1 MADEG
6 KSTTSSSSPLSGKE
20 DMSSFSREQEGADEK
35 PPEEESKA
43 SLPMESP
50 VAEEQE
56 VEEVESDTES
66 IDAEGDLEEQDNNEV
81 PLEAQKTPEKVE
93 KKISETFFYKYED
106 IYSRP
111 FVTEDSG
118 IPVNLLTLK
127 HSFGY
132 DCTRSVNLLL
142 MDSQTLMYI
151 AGNQVVLLD
160 LKTKSQ
166 SYLRSS
172 GSGGIGFITAHP
184 TKQYFAVGEKGKK
197 PNLII
202 YDYPSLRPY
211 RILRGGTEE
220 AYVFG
225 DFNNAGTLLASVG
238 SSPDYMLTIWD
249 WKQEKIVLRSK
260 AFSRDVYK
268 VTFSAANEEQLTTS
282 GAGHIRFWKMVLG
295 FTGLRLQGAL
305 GRFGKTA
312 VTDIIGY
319 VELPDGKV
327 ISGTEWGNLLLW
339 EGGLIKVEL
348 CRAGRKPCHSGPVSQ
363 LVLDEGELVTVGKD
377 GFIRVWNFETIDV
390 ADSVDDTGLLEVE
403 PLNELHVGRSV
414 SLSFMS
420 KVHDC
425 GQPVWYAQDANGAI
439 WKLDL
444 TFSTMAR
451 DPECLYTFHS
461 GRIEAMSVSPVT
473 YLMATTALDRS
484 VRIYDFISNS
494 QLSEIKFKQGGTA
507 LTWTP
512 RVVNPKGGLIAV
524 GFEDGVVRIIE
535 VYDPKG
541 LPVLAG
547 QTSTENAEIKLKQ
560 AFKPHATAVTALAYE
575 RNGDVL
581 ATGSK
586 DKTVF
591 FFAVED
597 EYKPIG
603 FIRVPGPVQALQWSP
618 PSHVKST
625 LLILCENGFAL
636 QVPAPFPEEQDTVST
651 YQIKNLPTQYFH
663 FYSIKSRIKL
673 EEEIALREKKK
684 QEKEKAKLDWIKQ
697 QQEMGKEIE
706 EEEPEEELEEEPL
719 PPLYIPEEPSP
730 ILCGFYSAP
739 GKFWLSLGGYDSGFL
754 YHCEF
759 SHDHQEDPENRKDE
773 PFEVIPVEN
782 TDNNPIHQISFCTS
796 RLLMFCGMQ
805 DGALRV
811 YPLQDKDLSVNTLK
825 EYWCFN
831 VHDNDYGQIQGICS
845 SYDDRFLIT
854 CGGDGNIF
862 TFNILSPEDAH
873 KELKAKIPSPRS
885 GLEKE
890 KATEDIEDP
899 SAYNIE
905 EVKQKKEYERLMK
918 EAEEK
923 KNKKREELIALR
935 HEFLCLLHK
944 NQELPK
950 HMQLHREQYEMDH
963 RIFEE
968 LDRQTAQRIQLVKK
982 ELAWEHEKHLIGLQK
997 LRNRFRDSLEFD
1009 TVVVHAIQSNHQI
1022 STYRL
1027 LAMSEKHYEDKQ
1039 AWKKAEEREI
1049 VTETRHA
1056 RIFEGEAE
1064 KLKKMPEVRKPTMR
1078 YIERKYE
1085 QIRRIVEKSDKVQA
1099 KIMKRKAEWDELYKS
1114 KPSDDYENPKDVE
1127 DIKAAQEN
1135 MGCYNLKTATNCR
1148 VPEHKHMNTEKK
1160 VMQLTSLEVL
1170 IHKRKVNMNKEIM
1183 SLRDL
1188 KVSIIDEIKCL
1199 VQELKSIQAALDLSE
1214 RLPLPL
1220 IPQLHPDEVPEKK
1233 FEYDSA
1239 ILLKFKEE
1247 QEAKA
1252 KLQEQLE
1259 GSPSSHAFRHGFVR
1273 APSIKEIDPMVQAAG
1288 AHPRKTASSAVTEQ
1302 QKVFEIEKAE
1312 PTEMELEI
1320 LKREKIKN
1328 LYLQETLIKKINALV
1343 INFDAELRLLR
1354 HKKLKLD
1361 VQMKSA
1367 DLRYITWYEELLILK
1382 NLEKQENL
1390 LQRRVN
1396 TLISEQEAA
1405 QSTLNSYLGQMEDRK
1420 CEIVKLQECE
1430 KALYANFQASLGE
1443 NNEFAHF
1450 LTKVLKKKIKCM
1462 EKKEVG
1468 READEDDENGEEN
1481 DEKSSLGIDEENL
1494 GFEDEV
1500 FDDSVCPKNC
1510 DEALFRNTI
1519 QLRQKRLD
1527 IEKALT
1533 EEKKVAANLRKKYN
1547 ALAKK
1552 AKLVKNSLDTANR
1565 ELETFQCEKQQR
1577 LNELYVVVPLKLH
1590 QVEYLV
1596 NGKMPSDFSQA
1607 LVFTKQSLEY
1617 LQKRIVDL
1625 RNENIMQREI
1635 YKKAQE
1641 QHKQLVQDKKE
1652 MEIKIRQL
1660 EEKCNHLMMKKFG
1673 RLVDFEAVQAHSVN
1687 IRMEELKV
1695 QIMEKEYVHSQELK
1709 EWEERISDLQQQLM
1723 KLTKENTSKLQQL
1736 NQFCL
1741 EKQQLEVKLASL
1753 KNDLGLEFQGTRP
1766 TDIKEKARLE
1776 SRLKHRARDA
1786 ALLRE
1791 EINFLSRKG
1800 GCLREELPLLSRKDG
1815 NGNYQSK
1822 WPLKMDM
1829 VNCGSSHGRKRDRNG
1844 FGYAGV

>member
-1 MADEG
+1 MALPPPG
-6 KSTTSSSSPLSGKE
+6 HPAASAGPPLPVAPVPGPGAAAGGSPLPPPAL
-20 DMSSFSREQEGADEK
+20 GARPVAAPALPGRYTGRR
-35 PPEEESKA
+35 PPLLRRTTAPGALCAPRGRCLEAGNAAMEAAPEESKT
-43 SLPMESP
+43 SLRKEFLT
-50 VAEEQE
+50 AEQQE
-56 VEEVESDTES
+56 EEVEQVETDTEG
-66 IDAEGDLEEQDNNEV
+66 IDAEGDLQEQDNSEIHS
-81 PLEAQKTPEKVE
+81 ETQRRPEEVE
-93 KKISETFFYKYED
+93 KKISETFFYNYED
-106 IYSRP
+106 ICSQP
-111 FVTEDSG
+111 FVTEGSG
-118 IPVNLLTLK
+118 IPINLITLK

-142 MDSQTLMYI
+142 MDSQTLLYI

-160 LKTKSQ
+160 QKTKSQ
-166 SYLRSS
+166 SYVRSS
-172 GSGGIGFITAHP
+172 SGGGIGFIVAHP
-184 TKQYFAVGEKGKK
+184 MKQYFAVGEKGKK

-211 RILRGGTEE
+211 RILQGGTEE

-225 DFNNAGTLLASVG
+225 DFNRSGTLLASVG

-260 AFSRDVYK
+260 AFSQDVYK
-268 VTFSAANEEQLTTS
+268 VTFSADNEEQLTTS
-282 GAGHIRFWKMVLG
+282 GAGHIRFWKMALT
-295 FTGLRLQGAL
+295 FTGLKLQGAL

-312 VTDIIGY
+312 ATDIIGY

-348 CRAGRKPCHSGPVSQ
+348 CRTGRKHCHSGPVSQ
-363 LVLDEGELVTVGKD
+363 VVLEEGELVTVGKD
-377 GFIRVWNFETIDV
+377 GFIRLWNLETIDD

-403 PLNELHVGRSV
+403 PMNELQVGRNV
-414 SLSFMS
+414 SLSFML
-420 KVHDC
+420 KVHEC
-425 GQPVWYAQDANGAI
+425 GQPVWYAQDTNGAI

-444 TFSTMAR
+444 TFSNMTR

-461 GRIEAMSVSPVT
+461 GRIEDMSVSPVT
-473 YLMATTALDRS
+473 YLIATTALDRS

-507 LTWTP
+507 LMWAP

-541 LPVLAG
+541 LPILAG
-547 QTSTENAEIKLKQ
+547 QTKTHNAEINLKQ
-560 AFKPHATAVTALAYE
+560 AFKPHTTAVTALAYE
-575 RNGDVL
+575 QNGDVL

-591 FFAVED
+591 FFAVGD
-597 EYKPIG
+597 VYKPIG
-603 FIRVPGPVQALQWSP
+603 FICVPGPVQVLQWSP

-625 LLILCENGFAL
+625 LLILCENGFVL
-636 QVPAPFPEEQDTVST
+636 QVPAPLPEEQDTAST

-673 EEEIALREKKK
+673 EEEIALREKKN
-684 QEKEKAKLDWIKQ
+684 QEKEKAKLEWIKK
-697 QQEMGKEIE
+697 QQEMGKDI
-706 EEEPEEELEEEPL
+706 EEPEEKPEEEPL

-739 GKFWLSLGGYDSGFL
+739 GKFLLSLGGYDSGFL

-759 SHDHQEDPENRKDE
+759 SSNDQQDDPENRQDE
-773 PFEVIPVEN
+773 PFEVIPIED
-782 TDNNPIHQISFCTS
+782 TDSNPIHQISFSTS

-805 DGALRV
+805 NGSVRV
-811 YPLQDKDLSVNTLK
+811 YPLQEKDLSVNTLK
-825 EYWCFN
+825 EYWSFN
-831 VHDNDYGQIQGICS
+831 VHDNDYGQIQGICC

-862 TFNILSPEDAH
+862 TFNILSPEDVH
-873 KELKAKIPSPRS
+873 KELKSKIPSPRS

-899 SAYNIE
+899 NAYNIE
-905 EVKQKKEYERLMK
+905 EVKQKKEYERIMK

-923 KNKKREELIALR
+923 KRKKREELIALR
-935 HEFLCLLHK
+935 HEFLFLLQK

-950 HMQLHREQYEMDH
+950 HMQLHREQYEMDR

-968 LDRQTAQRIQLVKK
+968 LNRQTAQRIQLVQK
-982 ELAWEHEKHLIGLQK
+982 ELAWEHEKHLLGLQK
-997 LRNRFRDSLEFD
+997 LQNQFRDSLEFD

-1027 LAMSEKHYEDKQ
+1027 LAMSEKYYQDKERPSWKRTVLEKAWKQ
-1039 AWKKAEEREI
+1039 AEEEKI
-1049 VTETRHA
+1049 VTETGNA

-1064 KLKKMPEVRKPTMR
+1064 KTKTSEVRKPTTR
-1078 YIERKYE
+1078 YIENKRE
-1085 QIRRIVEKSDKVQA
+1085 QIRRIVEKADKMEA
-1099 KIMKRKAEWDELYKS
+1099 KIMKRKAEWDELYNN
-1114 KPSDDYENPKDVE
+1114 KPSDDYENPKDAE
-1127 DIKAAQEN
+1127 DIREAQEN
-1135 MGCYNLKTATNCR
+1135 MGCYKLKTATNYR
-1148 VPEHKHMNTEKK
+1148 VPEHKRMNTEKK
-1160 VMQLTSLEVL
+1160 VMQLKSLEAL

-1188 KVSIIDEIKCL
+1188 KVSTIDEIRCL
-1199 VQELKSIQAALDLSE
+1199 VQELKSVQAALDLSE

-1233 FEYDSA
+1233 FEYDSD

-1247 QEAKA
+1247 QEAKG

-1259 GSPSSHAFRHGFVR
+1259 GSPSSHAFRHGFPR
-1273 APSIKEIDPMVQAAG
+1273 APSIKEADLMAQAAG
-1288 AHPRKTASSAVTEQ
+1288 AHPMRAASSVVTEQ
-1302 QKVFEIEKAE
+1302 QNVFEIEKAE
-1312 PTEMELEI
+1312 PMEMELEI

-1328 LYLQETLIKKINALV
+1328 LYLQDTLVKKINALV
-1343 INFDAELRLLR
+1343 INFDAELRFLR

-1382 NLEKQENL
+1382 NLEKHENL
-1390 LQRRVN
+1390 LQECVN
-1396 TLISEQEAA
+1396 TLISEQEAI
-1405 QSTLNSYLGQMEDRK
+1405 QSKLNSYLAQMEDRK
-1420 CEIVKLQECE
+1420 CEIAKLQECE

-1462 EKKEVG
+1462 ENKEVG
-1468 READEDDENGEEN
+1468 READEEDENEEEN
-1481 DEKSSLGIDEENL
+1481 DEEASLGTDKENS
-1494 GFEDEV
+1494 GSEDEV

-1510 DEALFRNTI
+1510 NEALFQNTI

-1533 EEKKVAANLRKKYN
+1533 EEKKAAASLRKKYN

-1552 AKLVKNSLDTANR
+1552 AEVVETSLDTADR
-1565 ELETFQCEKQQR
+1565 ELETFQWEKQQKM
-1577 LNELYVVVPLKLH
+1577 NDLYVVVPLKLH

-1596 NGKMPSDFSQA
+1596 NGEMPSDFSQA
-1607 LVFTKQSLEY
+1607 LVFTNQSLEY

-1625 RNENIMQREI
+1625 HNEKIMQREI
-1635 YKKAQE
+1635 YKAAQE
-1641 QHKQLVQDKKE
+1641 HHKQLVQDTKE
-1652 MEIKIRQL
+1652 MEIKIQRL
-1660 EEKCNHLMMKKFG
+1660 EEKCNYLMTKKFG

-1695 QIMEKEYVHSQELK
+1695 QIMEKEYMHSQELK
-1709 EWEERISDLQQQLM
+1709 EWEERILDLQQKLM

-1736 NQFCL
+1736 NSFCL
-1741 EKQQLEVKLASL
+1741 EKQQLETKLASL
-1753 KNDLGLEFQGTRP
+1753 ENDLGVEFQGIT
-1766 TDIKEKARLE
+1766 TAMKEKARLE
-1776 SRLKHRARDA
+1776 LW
-1786 ALLRE
+1786 
-1791 EINFLSRKG
+1791 LS
-1800 GCLREELPLLSRKDG
+1800 
-1815 NGNYQSK
+1815 
-1822 WPLKMDM
+1822 
-1829 VNCGSSHGRKRDRNG
+1829 
-1844 FGYAGV
+1844 